1 MKILYLI
8 GAIVC
13 FISAYIMY
21 SLRNDSHVSELG
33 DFAWVPLPLALLC
46 VLLFFKSDMKK
57 KKDDELLD

>member
-46 VLLFFKSDMKK
+46 VLLFFKTNSQKRN
-57 KKDDELLD
+57 DDNLLD